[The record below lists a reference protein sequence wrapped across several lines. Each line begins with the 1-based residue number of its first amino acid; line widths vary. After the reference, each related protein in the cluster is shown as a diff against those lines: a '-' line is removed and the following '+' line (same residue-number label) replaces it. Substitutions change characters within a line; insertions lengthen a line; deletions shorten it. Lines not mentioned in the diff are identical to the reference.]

1 MQKGSR
7 LVKSKF
13 SDGKNIVTEE
23 KELSYF
29 CTAHYHDFYEIDVI
43 LDGKGDSVCNGESFP
58 IKRGMVTFM
67 SPEGIHSY
75 RLIEET
81 KMKEIN
87 IQFTYDAIDAKY
99 VSFFNLAEKNVAYVS
114 EETLRKIYSLFLLL
128 DCDTGV
134 ADEKEY
140 RSKLLECIILLFKD
154 EFEQKEKRISDF
166 PSSLQRALIFM
177 HSNFKDDPGMS
188 RTAEHVFLN
197 ENYFCTMFRK
207 KTGKSYKQYM
217 RELKLDHARKLL
229 LYTELPIARIC
240 YDSGY
245 NSQSHFNREFL
256 ARFGFSPMKMRRIK
270 NRNEAESLNLNDNG

>member
-7 LVKSKF
+7 LVKSEF
-13 SDGKNIVTEE
+13 PDGKNIVTEE
-23 KELSYF
+23 KELSHF

-43 LDGKGDSVCNGESFP
+43 LDGNGESVCNGESFP

-67 SPEGIHSY
+67 SPEGVHSY
-75 RLIEET
+75 RLSEES

-114 EETLRKIYSLFLLL
+114 EETLQKIYSLFLLL
-128 DCDTGV
+128 DGDTDMVG
-134 ADEKEY
+134 EKEY

-154 EFEQKEKRISDF
+154 EFEQKEKRISDL

-177 HSNFKDDPGMS
+177 SSNFKDDPGMS

-256 ARFGFSPMKMRRIK
+256 ARFGFSPMKMRQ
-270 NRNEAESLNLNDNG
+270 EAKQKS